1 MISFFDL
8 WERMDSATPLMDSG
22 EDTKAL
28 QVIRAGNSLH
38 KKDDRSFWEEFMELC
53 ANSQGMA
60 DLLNINSSIVTNW
73 TSKIQELL
81 KQVDNIDQTHSL
93 NRVIKLE
100 KLCTHHQKE
109 MLVIA
114 QKIDYL
120 KQHSWE

>member
-81 KQVDNIDQTHSL
+81 KQVDNIDQTQG
-93 NRVIKLE
+93 NPDEE
-100 KLCTHHQKE
+100 KKVMPTGDNGAITMPNNSDPNLGT
-109 MLVIA
+109 M
-114 QKIDYL
+114 
-120 KQHSWE
+120 